1 MFGYNLRSRECKFSR
16 DSAIFFFFRKSAV
29 YLIHVRCVNHCHGK
43 TNNLAIKLL
52 EAVSTNQ
59 SPVQQID
66 NVARGLPSPQG
77 GTQNRFIQGGVLLR
91 GLTGLTFYIHLSYTL
106 LRTFHLFKML

>member
-1 MFGYNLRSRECKFSR
+1 M
-16 DSAIFFFFRKSAV
+16 
-29 YLIHVRCVNHCHGK
+29 HMRCVNHCHRK
-43 TNNLAIKLL
+43 TNNLAIKRLQ
-52 EAVSTNQ
+52 AVSTNQ
-59 SPVQQID
+59 SPVQQIV
-66 NVARGLPSPQG
+66 NVARGYHPPRG